1 MPDMNAPLKLG
12 ANLWN
17 QYTDWPAFL
26 DAMLRAE
33 DLGFDSLFT
42 WDHVYPIVGSW
53 EGPALETY
61 TAMAAVAAQTKRAT
75 IGHLVSANT
84 FRNPALLAKM
94 ITTIDHISGGR
105 AVLGIGAAWMEP
117 EHTAFGIE
125 FGDRPGTRLRW
136 LEQSLQ
142 IIRGMLDGDR
152 PSSPEGS
159 RYAVDRVRNR
169 PHRCSGAIPILI
181 GGSGPKVTLR
191 LVAKYAD
198 MNNLGNPIEPLLDVG
213 VDPRGAL
220 PHGRPGREVASSAR
234 SSCSAW
240 SSATRA
246 RRPWRARPSCW
257 PTTAAPVDDEGGPGS
272 AGVGSDRIM
281 AGNPDEVDRAAEAL
295 RRGRL
300 SPPHLRLPAALRR
313 GDDAAHG
320 DRGPAATGGARSRLT

>member
-17 QYTDWPAFL
+17 QYTDWPTFL

-33 DLGFDSLFT
+33 DLGFDSLWT

-84 FRNPALLAKM
+84 FRNPALLVKM
-94 ITTIDHISGGR
+94 ITTIDHISNGR

-125 FGDRPGTRLRW
+125 FGDRPGTRLKW

-142 IIRGMLDGDR
+142 IIHGMLDGTR
-152 PSSPEGS
+152 PSSPEES
-159 RYAVDRVRNR
+159 RYDIDSVLNLPAPVQKR
-169 PHRCSGAIPILI
+169 IPILI
-181 GGSGPKVTLR
+181 GGSGPKVTLK

-198 MNNLGNPIEPLLDVG
+198 MNNLGNPIAAVLKSDPILRDHCANVGRDEKEIERTVELQRVVIRDTRETALAREAELLAYNG
-213 VDPRGAL
+213 GA
-220 PHGRPGREVASSAR
+220 
-234 SSCSAW
+234 
-240 SSATRA
+240 
-246 RRPWRARPSCW
+246 
-257 PTTAAPVDDEGGPGS
+257 VDDEVRPGS
-272 AGVGSDRIM
+272 AGVGSDRIV
-281 AGNPDEVDRAAEAL
+281 AGNPDEVFEQMKPFVEAGYRHL
-295 RRGRL
+295 ICGFPPPYDEESMRRVATEVRPRL
-300 SPPHLRLPAALRR
+300 EELAK
-313 GDDAAHG
+313 G
-320 DRGPAATGGARSRLT
+320 